1 MSRMA
6 LKDRRLL
13 KLARAV
19 VRRYGEDSA
28 GYLASAIAYHAFL
41 SLFPLLLLGL
51 AAVGFLLAHDA
62 RSQAEWVDRL
72 SRTVPGLQD
81 LIDDA
86 LRAVVRERAGAGMI
100 ALVGLAWTGI
110 GVVEVSGHALA
121 RAFRLEE
128 YGSFLRKKLWSMG
141 SLVALGLLALA
152 ATGLTGLAAGL
163 EFGGF
168 VGVLTA
174 IGAVVL
180 GFVLDV
186 GTFLLGY
193 RILVQRRGP
202 PFAKLWKGALLA
214 ATGWTFLKLVGAW
227 VVGRIVGNAAAVYG
241 SFAAVIG
248 VLFLLHLGSRLFL
261 YGAELNAV
269 LIEEDVKGEEP
280 SKVTPAERGLV
291 REG

>member
-1 MSRMA
+1 MA
-6 LKDRRLL
+6 LRNRRLVRL
-13 KLARAV
+13 V
-19 VRRYGEDSA
+19 GSVIRRYGEDSA

-51 AAVGFLLAHDA
+51 AAVGFILADDA
-62 RSQAEWVDRL
+62 RSQAEWVGRL
-72 SRTVPGLQD
+72 TRTVPGLQD

-100 ALVGLAWTGI
+100 AVVGLAWTGI
-110 GVVEVSGHALA
+110 GVVEAAGHALA
-121 RAFRLEE
+121 RVFRLEE
-128 YGSFLRKKLWSMG
+128 YGSFLKKKLWSMG

-152 ATGLTGLAAGL
+152 ATGLTGFAAGL
-163 EFGGF
+163 ELGGL
-168 VGVLTA
+168 VGALTA
-174 IGAVVL
+174 IGAIVL
-180 GFVLDV
+180 GFALDLA
-186 GTFLLGY
+186 TFLLAY
-193 RILVQRRGP
+193 RILVHRRGP

-214 ATGWTFLKLVGAW
+214 AVGWTILKLVGAW
-227 VVGRIVGNAAAVYG
+227 VVGLVVGNAAAVYG

-269 LIEEDVKGEEP
+269 LIEEEVGGEDP

-291 REG
+291 RDG

>member
-1 MSRMA
+1 MA
-6 LKDRRLL
+6 FKDRRLV
-13 KLARAV
+13 KLVRSV
-19 VRRYGEDSA
+19 IRRYAEDSA

-51 AAVGFLLAHDA
+51 AVVGFLLAHDV

-86 LRAVVRERAGAGMI
+86 LRAVVRERAAAGVI
-100 ALVGLAWTGI
+100 AVVGLAWTGI
-110 GVVEVSGHALA
+110 GVVEAAGHALA
-121 RAFRLEE
+121 RVFRLEE
-128 YGSFLRKKLWSMG
+128 HGSLLRKKLWSIG

-152 ATGLTGLAAGL
+152 ATGLTGLATGL
-163 EFGGF
+163 EFGGLM
-168 VGVLTA
+168 GVLTA
-174 IGAVVL
+174 IGAIVL
-180 GFVLDV
+180 GLALDL

-193 RILVQRRGP
+193 RILVHRRGP

-214 ATGWTFLKLVGAW
+214 AGGWTILKLAGAW
-227 VVGRIVGNAAAVYG
+227 VVGRVVGNAAAVYG

-269 LIEEDVKGEEP
+269 LIEEEVKGEEP

-291 REG
+291 RDR